1 MAIITSYSAAESET
15 LHDGLDCFYYMID
28 HREWGLS
35 SDPLDPV
42 PVSPKESC
50 TLPLPLPAVSKQL
63 SNRRKS
69 VRQKTGE
76 LLAVL
81 DSLLHRPA
89 CNSRKTNDLKICT
102 IFGFASD
109 VPRAHTHTHGHR
121 TQNTIFFN
129 QNDINISKGRQS
141 AASEP
146 PRLG

>member
-1 MAIITSYSAAESET
+1 MAITSYSAAESAT

-28 HREWGLS
+28 HREWSVS

-81 DSLLHRPA
+81 DDLIHRPD

-102 IFGFASD
+102 IQLYLD
-109 VPRAHTHTHGHR
+109 LLQTCRAHTHIHTDTEHKHK
-121 TQNTIFFN
+121 IL
-129 QNDINISKGRQS
+129 K
-141 AASEP
+141 
-146 PRLG
+146 PRRY